1 MFITNSKHKDFKI
14 INSKNNNKFILR
26 LFNFEFFN
34 KNHHSK
40 KDIDS
45 NKIFVLDCE
54 FNSIKDIYST
64 IKVNGINNLKNYLY
78 NDWYFKKHKK
88 RIYNNKSLLLKEGI

>member
-26 LFNFEFFN
+26 LFNFEFYN

-40 KDIDS
+40 KDIES
-45 NKIFVLDCE
+45 NKIFVLDLE
-54 FNSIKDIYST
+54 FNSIKDIYTVINS
-64 IKVNGINNLKNYLY
+64 NYGINKLKNNLY
-78 NDWYFKKHKK
+78 NDWYFKKNK
-88 RIYNNKSLLLKEGI
+88 RRNYDNKYQYITN